1 MKSSLLPA
9 LCILLVSTMLQG
21 CAGIFVGGTAA
32 TVSAAHDR
40 RSLGVYV
47 EDQSIEF
54 KAVEKFANDPEII
67 ISGDPQTEINS
78 HINITSYNMVV
89 LMTGQTAN
97 QALKTRAEQLVEN
110 IERVRRVVNEI
121 EIGSNAT
128 LGEIT
133 SSAALLT
140 EIKFKLTQ
148 IEIPDFDT
156 LRVKVIVERGNVYLM
171 GLLTQAEGDA
181 VTELVRHI
189 SGVNRVVKIFEYF
202 EPRESPPPE

>member
-9 LCILLVSTMLQG
+9 LCILLVSTMIQG

-54 KAVEKFANDPEII
+54 KALEKFANDPEII

-78 HINITSYNMVV
+78 RINVTSYNMVA
-89 LMTGQTAN
+89 LMTGQTAS

-110 IERVRRVVNEI
+110 IERVRRVVNEV
-121 EIGSNAT
+121 EVSGNAS

-133 SSAALLT
+133 SSAALVA
-140 EIKFKLTQ
+140 EIKFRLTA

-156 LRVKVIVERGNVYLM
+156 LRVKVIADRGNVYLM

-189 SGVNRVVKIFEYF
+189 SGVKRVVKVFEYY
-202 EPRESPPPE
+202 EETRAPE